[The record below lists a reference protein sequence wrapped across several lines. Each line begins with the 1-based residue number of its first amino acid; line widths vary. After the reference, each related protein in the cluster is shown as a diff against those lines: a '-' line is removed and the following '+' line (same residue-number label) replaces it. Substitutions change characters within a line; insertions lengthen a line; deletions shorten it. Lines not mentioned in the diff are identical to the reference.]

1 MKDFTFICRERGT
14 KQNRNPQIMRRQPM
28 TLRKS
33 VGCSTA
39 ELLETRGEIDDII
52 QSVANVIRSLN
63 EITVHDQ
70 VL

>member
-1 MKDFTFICRERGT
+1 
-14 KQNRNPQIMRRQPM
+14 M